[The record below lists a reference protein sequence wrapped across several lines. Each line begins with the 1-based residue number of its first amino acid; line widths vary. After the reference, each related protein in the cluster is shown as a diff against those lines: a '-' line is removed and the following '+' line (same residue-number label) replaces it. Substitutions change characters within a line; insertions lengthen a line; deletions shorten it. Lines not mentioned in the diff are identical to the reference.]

1 MASSSTERRTQQYGF
16 LSVATLTD
24 FYSRWIPE
32 PEITGLIE
40 ETGKGFRPRAHSSD
54 EETALQKIQKA
65 EFAIVRRLVNRN
77 IRVP

>member
-1 MASSSTERRTQQYGF
+1 M
-16 LSVATLTD
+16 TD

-40 ETGKGFRPRAHSSD
+40 ETGKGFRPRKDSSD

-65 EFAIVRRLVNRN
+65 EYAIVRRLVNRS
-77 IRVP
+77 IRLP